1 MAKIIINESNM
12 DFEFE
17 ESNLY
22 IPEKEEFM
30 GKLPLTSICDFI
42 YEYKKD
48 TIFIIEAKTGIP
60 NFNNRKSISN
70 FQEYKI
76 SFNGKEVP
84 NPNKPLPED
93 NIHQFQMEILKKF
106 NDTLI
111 VYCAVILDR
120 LKNISVNNNMKNIN
134 HLKNDISMI
143 LVVKN
148 LDSEYVAEWS
158 DVFKSFMEPLKKRFS
173 IKDTLILNET
183 MAKKHNL
190 IK

>member
-70 FQEYKI
+70 FQEYKKI
-76 SFNGKEVP
+76 YPFYNPANGIRMYAEI
-84 NPNKPLPED
+84 NWNKYNKID
-93 NIHQFQMEILKKF
+93 YI
-106 NDTLI
+106 
-111 VYCAVILDR
+111 
-120 LKNISVNNNMKNIN
+120 
-134 HLKNDISMI
+134 
-143 LVVKN
+143 
-148 LDSEYVAEWS
+148 
-158 DVFKSFMEPLKKRFS
+158 
-173 IKDTLILNET
+173 
-183 MAKKHNL
+183 
-190 IK
+190 